1 MKKRQKHVRENV
13 TPVQERDLSF
23 VKGADEEASTDA
35 ERLKAHVD
43 NPGQTPM

>member
-1 MKKRQKHVRENV
+1 MKKRQKQVRENV
-13 TPVQERDLSF
+13 SPVQERDLSF
-23 VKGADEEASTDA
+23 VKGAVEDEPTDA